1 MYVSCGKLP
10 FGSCYCTKIND
21 TDILRRKVDLQSFFF
36 ITKRFCMIRKI
47 NLSSPK
53 SHQRMRKKKFCA
65 NSTPCSQA
73 VTHPSTDEARRCL
86 TSVIGREPVR
96 SAWYGRWQ
104 ENWPDISI
112 MTPVQFDLTKTSDGQ
127 HQMALGRRHWPK
139 VELLWCSSKTKSCNG
154 NHFLQEKLHQYIEM
168 CISVFEMEVASAW
181 HWS

>member
-1 MYVSCGKLP
+1 MDTNKKDKKVS
-10 FGSCYCTKIND
+10 
-21 TDILRRKVDLQSFFF
+21 
-36 ITKRFCMIRKI
+36 
-47 NLSSPK
+47 
-53 SHQRMRKKKFCA
+53 A

-127 HQMALGRRHWPK
+127 HQMALGKRHWPK
-139 VELLWCSSKTKSCNG
+139 VELLRCFSKTKSCNG
-154 NHFLQEKLHQYIEM
+154 NISYKKNFANTEKCVSQSSKWGWPVLGIELE
-168 CISVFEMEVASAW
+168 SVTFSGIAGFPPRATVWKLLIRHTYLA
-181 HWS
+181 